1 MPSNGAS
8 ALEWA
13 AVLTATRTGATLAG
27 SIFDLAIFRAP
38 VTERLTL
45 DHLDLLPIDAD
56 GVLESLPRVTL
67 FRTSDLLNVRLS
79 FVGLVLENDP
89 DGRVVRRADGA
100 EVGYLRVLFSGQHLH
115 ERAFFEITTGVGVQ
129 TPGSFTEDPARPPD
143 PDATSGPDPLLPP
156 PVQTRIAGAS
166 RLVFRVGDE
175 RIPFT
180 FNGLLAAMGALPLSV
195 TPHAV
200 RDPVFISPVISIGH
214 LVALD
219 VHALEGVGVSGA
231 VHSASRMLGSAAA
244 LQVRFGAAA
253 AASALVAA
261 HTGAGT
267 FRLGDEAADRLGEVV
282 RQRSPV
288 PAVLPP
294 TPREPSPTETAIEL
308 PWRLLLSPHPGAG
321 FAHRAAPTAAEDGRV
336 ELWHTRLGSRSEDSV
351 DENPRDDR
359 TVRAVWA
366 RDFDET
372 PGFTF
377 HATPPGGAAKE
388 FPEADQSQD
397 VPRWRSPL
405 NSRDRM
411 MLVHETSNF
420 RLRDAGGVSRYIPP
434 SVEVD
439 RLMLSALGGW
449 LASSFATTPPKGST
463 TIEEWV
469 HRAALGRDGYVKVV
483 YAGFLLPFLQPAS
496 LVKVTERKVRDG
508 IAYLFQRM
516 YVVVRRPLRSY
527 GATGETIGGR
537 RVDLGMPLSSVRIL
551 TPATPDIE
559 PPVDLTPGIGGF
571 MFTPVVGGVPF
582 RFRMLGVDLVGRLV
596 EFDGPLVFAEYDHNQ
611 DGATLGQTVTA
622 YSAAAP
628 SFDVRGQKVAFAPSA
643 TADDTSLATR
653 TMAFDV
659 VTTPGM
665 LARPQH
671 QARLEPMLRTA
682 STIVPAMSALAG
694 ANSAVTV
701 KYPPAYLVG
710 QFADNAAEVFLEL
723 ANPAA
728 LDFTTQSDRSGGF
741 VAPSLDVTAL
751 SRTLGPVGGPV
762 SALVAGGPGFDAASF
777 FPTSAKLFGLV
788 SLGELLP
795 KGFGDGAL
803 PRFLAQSLDAAT
815 MLTTNLERMSAI
827 AGRLSSGPVAPP
839 LVAKLQ
845 AVAGAASALL
855 GTVAALADTADATS
869 VADKLAA
876 IEGAIPALKVAI
888 GDLSAELAATDIL
901 LRSDREAFVAT
912 TDRVLDQLGDTAAET
927 GALLEVLRLAAAGAT
942 LPETMRA
949 RLDWSADLQPWPAS
963 GPIFAP
969 RGGVGKLTLA
979 VDVQAPAKPGAQ
991 PSALV
996 SCAISAF
1003 ELRLIG
1009 DDPFITLSFEKLEFS
1024 SVPGRKTDVNVVFT
1038 EPNGVVF
1045 GGPLAFVETLRSIIP
1060 FDAFS
1065 DPPSLDVSPAGI
1077 KAGFDLPI
1085 PTVAMGVFALSNV
1098 TFSAAFQVPFIGES
1112 IAVRFAFSSRENPFR
1127 LQVAFF
1133 AGGGFFAIVITPQEV
1148 RELEAALE
1156 FGAAL
1161 SLDFGVASGSVSV
1174 MAGIY
1179 FRLRTEDGVTDAQL
1193 TGYFRAR
1200 GEVDVLGLVTASIE
1214 IYLELTYE
1222 TGSGKAVG
1230 RASISIEVSVSLLS
1244 FSVSVSCEK
1253 KFAGSSGDPTFDEVM
1268 GLHPLAVAGMPRPWD
1283 EYCDAFAD

>member
-1 MPSNGAS
+1 M
-8 ALEWA
+8 
-13 AVLTATRTGATLAG
+13 AG
-27 SIFDLAIFRAP
+27 SVFDLSLFRAR
-38 VTERLTL
+38 VTDRLTL
-45 DHLDLLPIDAD
+45 DHIDLFPIDRD
-56 GVLESLPRVTL
+56 GVSESLPRATL
-67 FRTSDLLNVRLS
+67 FRTADLLNVRLS
-79 FVGLVLENDP
+79 FVGLALENGP
-89 DGRVVRRADGA
+89 DGRILRRADDA
-100 EVGYLRVLFSGQHLH
+100 EVGYLRVLFGGQHLH
-115 ERAFFEITTGVGVQ
+115 ERAFFEITTGVGVE
-129 TPGSFTEDPARPPD
+129 TPGSFAEDPVRPPD

-156 PVQTRIAGAS
+156 PVQTRIAGGS
-166 RLVFRVGDE
+166 RLVFRVSDE
-175 RIPFT
+175 LVPFT
-180 FNGLLAAMGALPLSV
+180 LDGLLAAIGTLPLSV
-195 TPHAV
+195 APHAV
-200 RDPVFISPVISIGH
+200 RHPLFMGAVISIGH

-231 VHSASRMLGSAAA
+231 VRSASRMLGSAAA
-244 LQVRFGAAA
+244 LQARFGAVA

-267 FRLGDEAADRLGEVV
+267 FRLGEEAASRLGQVVLDRLII
-282 RQRSPV
+282 
-288 PAVLPP
+288 PAVRPAA
-294 TPREPSPTETAIEL
+294 PRQPSPTETAIEL
-308 PWRLLLSPHPGAG
+308 PWRLQLSPHEGAG
-321 FAHRAAPTAAEDGRV
+321 FGHARAAAASADGRV
-336 ELWHTRLGSRSEDSV
+336 EVWHTRLGSRTDGGV
-351 DENPRDDR
+351 DESPRDDR

-377 HATPPGGAAKE
+377 HATPPGGAVKE

-420 RLRDAGGVSRYIPP
+420 RLFGPDGLTRYTPP

-449 LASSFATTPPKGST
+449 LASSFETTPPKGAT

-496 LVKVTERKVRDG
+496 LVKVTERKVRNG

-516 YVVVRRPLRSY
+516 YVVVRDPLRSY
-527 GATGETIGGR
+527 GATGETVGGR
-537 RVDLGMPLSSVRIL
+537 RVDLGMPFTSVRIL

-559 PPVDLTPGIGGF
+559 PPTDLTPGIGGL

-582 RFRMLGVDLVGRLV
+582 RFRMLGVDLDGRLV

-611 DGATLGQTVTA
+611 DGATVAQTVTA
-622 YSAAAP
+622 YSGAIP

-665 LARPQH
+665 LGRPQN

-694 ANSAVTV
+694 ANAAVTV
-701 KYPPAYLVG
+701 QYPAAYLEKQFVG
-710 QFADNAAEVFLEL
+710 NAAEVFLEL
-723 ANPAA
+723 ASPAA

-741 VAPSLDVTAL
+741 VAPSLNVTAL
-751 SRTLGPVGGPV
+751 SRMLGPVGGPV
-762 SALVAGGPGFDAASF
+762 SALVAGGPGFDVASF

-795 KGFGDGAL
+795 KGFGEGAL
-803 PRFLAQSLDAAT
+803 PRFLAQSFDAAT
-815 MLTTNLERMSAI
+815 MLTTNLERMVAI
-827 AGRLSSGPVAPP
+827 AGRLSSAPVAAA
-839 LVAKLQ
+839 LATRLQ
-845 AVAGAASALL
+845 AVADAASALL
-855 GTVAALADTADATS
+855 GTVAVLADTADATP
-869 VADKLAA
+869 VADKLAS
-876 IEGAIPALKVAI
+876 IEAAIPPLKTAI
-888 GDLSAELAATDIL
+888 AEASTELAATDSL
-901 LRSDREAFVAT
+901 LRSDREALVAT
-912 TDRVLDQLGDTAAET
+912 TDRVLDQLGDTAAES
-927 GALLEVLRLAAAGAT
+927 GALLEILRLAAAGAT
-942 LPETMRA
+942 LPETVRA
-949 RLDWSADLQPWPAS
+949 RLDWSADLNPWPAS
-963 GPIFAP
+963 APIFAP
-969 RGGVGKLTLA
+969 RGGVGKLTLV
-979 VDVQAPAKPGAQ
+979 VDVQAPTKPGAQ

-1003 ELRLIG
+1003 DLRLIG

-1024 SVPGRKTDVNVVFT
+1024 AVPGRKTDVNVVFT
-1038 EPNGVVF
+1038 EGSGVVF

-1060 FDAFS
+1060 FDGFS

-1085 PTVAMGVFALSNV
+1085 PTVAMGVFALSNI
-1098 TFSAAFQVPFIGES
+1098 TFSAAFEVPFIGES

-1133 AGGGFFAIVITPQEV
+1133 AGGGFFAIVITPKEV

-1179 FRLRTEDGVTDAQL
+1179 FRLRTENGVTNAQL

-1200 GEVDVLGLVTASIE
+1200 GEVDVLGLITASIE

-1222 TGSGKAVG
+1222 TASGKAVG
-1230 RASISIEVSVSLLS
+1230 RASISIEVSVCLLS

-1253 KFAGSSGDPTFDEVM
+1253 KFAGDSGDPTFDEVM
-1268 GLHPLAVAGMPRPWD
+1268 GVHPLAVPGTPRPWD